1 MSYNSKYTGV
11 QVESLLDEVR
21 DKASQWNDGLQDI
34 EDLKG
39 NLEDTHAAFTE
50 NLESLQQ
57 DLENAKEATAQAAQI
72 ATDATN
78 RFSEW
83 ARDGFFN
90 KSEKSGL
97 IRECNFIQED
107 YKEIKAQIKQ
117 EWDITSEAFDAA
129 YTAYINIITSVLQAF
144 SSDQNPDVVPI
155 PDNFNDCQ
163 QKYYYQRTF
172 LLQTIYDKTNKD
184 VQNLVENANAANEIV
199 KALTDD
205 IDDIK
210 GQYDA
215 LYSQYTTL
223 QKDLDGVIE
232 SHFYEGAPTI
242 NSTPTSA
249 WIDGKTNIEAI
260 NHIGDT
266 YTDISQYNA
275 DDVNST
281 AGQSWR
287 WVRCTE
293 HNVQDYLDVIT
304 AKDAEGTTYYL
315 HWHQIAD
322 SDAVLALQQAAK
334 AQSTA
339 DGKCSTYLT
348 KPDNTYQKGDI
359 WILDTD
365 YSDGNNWSYQK
376 GDILIAEVNCGGL
389 FKYTDWSKLINYA
402 TPDTVLEQ
410 IESNLKKVR
419 AGGHNLL
426 RNSGFTGDYLSTGLV
441 DDTILNAS
449 SSLYNSKVIHWEGT
463 DAKEDNVSADAE
475 SGSGNKITLK
485 EGSFKQQLEFPL
497 VVGDSYVLSFKA
509 KGTYLKFS
517 TGGVIKPIGLDPT
530 QWVQHQ
536 EKFTLASNGTV
547 LDLSGS
553 NCELCNLQ
561 LEAGEYASAWSRS
574 PFDNSSDRT
583 YYESLK
589 YLDQALNQ
597 GSTKTNRGLVLTSHI
612 KVGNYKDGDMIKET
626 GGMQGTWSSDNSPF
640 LWGGGTHEQALD
652 TINRYTQ
659 NPPPTDAELADM
671 AKFVVTH
678 GGRAILND
686 IILRGYIYALGG
698 EFVGMITKRK
708 KVLDNTNIRDYFQ
721 ICSISDGQSA
731 PVIYAELDLLRL
743 GSYIEISKDLTST
756 NLDGWEIG
764 AIMFPTTEN
773 QSYSYDEVR
782 AMVGN
787 EVIIYNYSKLT
798 FNCVNQLFISEA
810 SGRLQPNMVVHA
822 KCTLVPNDNG
832 EEQIR
837 WIFTNATIKT
847 E

>member
-11 QVESLLDEVR
+11 QVESLLDEVSE
-21 DKASQWNDGLQDI
+21 KALKWNDGLQDI
-34 EDLKG
+34 KDLKG
-39 NLEDTHAAFTE
+39 NLENTHDAFTE
-50 NLESLQQ
+50 NLENLQK
-57 DLENAKEATAQAAQI
+57 DLEKAKEGTAQAAQI

-83 ARDGFFN
+83 ARDGVFN

-97 IRECNFIQED
+97 IRERNFIQED
-107 YKEIKAQIKQ
+107 YKEIKAQIKL
-117 EWDITSEAFDAA
+117 EWDITSEAFDDA
-129 YTAYINIITSVLQAF
+129 YTVYINIITSVLEAF
-144 SSDQNPDVVPI
+144 TSDQNLDVVPI

-163 QKYYYQRTF
+163 QTYYYQRTS

-184 VQNLVENANAANEIV
+184 VQDLRDNAAAAGNIIE
-199 KALTDD
+199 ALTD
-205 IDDIK
+205 
-210 GQYDA
+210 QYNA
-215 LYSQYTTL
+215 IYSQYMTL

-242 NSTPTSA
+242 NSAPTSA
-249 WIDGKTNIEAI
+249 WIDGETNIEAI

-275 DDVNST
+275 DDVDST

-287 WVRCTE
+287 WVICTE
-293 HNVQDYLDVIT
+293 HNLQDYPDVIT
-304 AKDAEGTTYYL
+304 ATDAEGKTYHL

-348 KPDNTYQKGDI
+348 KPNNTYQKGDI
-359 WILDTD
+359 WILDKD

-376 GDILIAEVNCGGL
+376 GDILIAEVNCSGL
-389 FKYTDWSKLINYA
+389 FNYTDWSKLINYA
-402 TPDTVLEQ
+402 TPETVLEQ

-485 EGSFKQQLEFPL
+485 KGSFKQQLEFPL

-517 TGGVIKPIGLDPT
+517 TGGAIKTIGLDPT
-530 QWVQHQ
+530 QWVQCQ

-561 LEAGEYASAWSRS
+561 LEAGEFATAWSRS

-597 GSTKTNRGLVLTSHI
+597 GSTKTKGGLVLTSHI
-612 KVGNYKDGDMIKET
+612 KVGHYKDGDMIKET

-640 LWGGGTHEQALD
+640 LWGGGTHEQAIN
-652 TINRYTQ
+652 TISHFAN
-659 NPPPTDAELADM
+659 NPSAEVSDEQLANM

-686 IILRGYIYALGG
+686 IILRGYIYANGG
-698 EFVGMITKRK
+698 EFVGMLTKRK
-708 KVLDNTNIRDYFQ
+708 KVLDDANIKDYFE
-721 ICSISDGQSA
+721 ISVIGDGHSA
-731 PVIYAELDLLRL
+731 AEIYATLDLVKL
-743 GSYIEISKDLTST
+743 GSYIVISDQLTAASLKD
-756 NLDGWEIG
+756 WEVAQIW
-764 AIMFPTTEN
+764 FPTTEN
-773 QSYSYDEVR
+773 PSYTYDEVR

-787 EVIIYNYSKLT
+787 EVVIYNYSDIT
-798 FNCVNQLFISEA
+798 FYCINDRHYTSTDE
-810 SGRLQPNMVVHA
+810 SKRLGPNMVVHA

-832 EEQIR
+832 EERIR
-837 WIFTNATIKT
+837 WIFTNATIKA
-847 E
+847 ERV

>member
-11 QVESLLDEVR
+11 QVESLLDEVS

-34 EDLKG
+34 EDLK
-39 NLEDTHAAFTE
+39 DTHAAFTE

-57 DLENAKEATAQAAQI
+57 DLENATEATAQAAQI

-83 ARDGFFN
+83 ARDGVFN

-107 YKEIKAQIKQ
+107 YKEIKAQIKS
-117 EWDITSEAFDAA
+117 EWAITSEAFDAA
-129 YTAYINIITSVLQAF
+129 YTAYINIITFVLEAF
-144 SSDQNPDVVPI
+144 TSDQNTDVVPI
-155 PDNFNDCQ
+155 PNNFNDCQ
-163 QKYYYQRTF
+163 QEYYHQRTS

-184 VQNLVENANAANEIV
+184 VQDLVENANAANGII

-249 WIDGKTNIEAI
+249 WIDGETNIEAI

-287 WVRCTE
+287 WVICTE
-293 HNVQDYLDVIT
+293 HNLQDYTDVIKAT
-304 AKDAEGTTYYL
+304 DAEGTTHYL

-322 SDAVLALQQAAK
+322 SDAILALQQAAK

-348 KPDNTYQKGDI
+348 KPGNTYQKGDI

-389 FKYTDWSKLINYA
+389 FNYTDWSKLINYA

-410 IESNLKKVR
+410 IEFNLKKVR

-449 SSLYNSKVIHWEGT
+449 SSLYNSKVVHWEGT

-517 TGGVIKPIGLDPT
+517 TGGATKIIGLDPT

-536 EKFTLASNGTV
+536 EPFTLVSNGTV

-597 GSTKTNRGLVLTSHI
+597 GSTKTKGGLVLTSHI
-612 KVGNYKDGDMIKET
+612 KVGDYKDGDMIKET

-640 LWGGGTHEQALD
+640 LWGGGTHEQAID
-652 TINRYTQ
+652 TIDKFAN
-659 NPPPTDAELADM
+659 NPSYMPTETELADM

-686 IILRGYIYALGG
+686 IVLRGYIYATGG
-698 EFVGMITKRK
+698 EFVGMLTKRK
-708 KVLDNTNIRDYFQ
+708 KVLDDANINDYFE
-721 ICSISDGQSA
+721 IRVIDNGQSA
-731 PVIYAELDLLRL
+731 ALVYATLDLVKL
-743 GSYIEISKDLTST
+743 GSYIEISDQLTTTSMG
-756 NLDGWEIG
+756 GWNFGSIW
-764 AIMFPTTEN
+764 FPTTEN
-773 QSYSYDEVR
+773 PSYTYDEVR

-787 EVIIYNYSKLT
+787 EVVIYNYSDIT
-798 FNCVNQLFISEA
+798 FNCINELYISPTG
-810 SGRLQPNMVVHA
+810 GRLEPNMVVHA

>member
-11 QVESLLDEVR
+11 QVESLLDEVSN
-21 DKASQWNDGLQDI
+21 KARQWNDGLQDI
-34 EDLKG
+34 KDLKG
-39 NLEDTHAAFTE
+39 NLKDTHAAFTE
-50 NLESLQQ
+50 NLGSLQQ
-57 DLENAKEATAQAAQI
+57 DLEKAKEATAQAAQI

-83 ARDGFFN
+83 ARDGVFS

-97 IRECNFIQED
+97 IRERNFIKED
-107 YKEIKAQIKQ
+107 YKEIKAQIKS
-117 EWDITSEAFDAA
+117 EWDITSKAFDDA
-129 YTAYINIITSVLQAF
+129 YTAYINIITSVLEAF
-144 SSDQNPDVVPI
+144 TSDQNPDVVPI
-155 PDNFNDCQ
+155 PDNFNVYQ
-163 QKYYYQRTF
+163 QNYYYQRTS
-172 LLQTIYDKTNKD
+172 LLQTIYDKTNQD
-184 VQNLVENANAANEIV
+184 VQDLRDNAAAAGNLIE
-199 KALTDD
+199 ALT
-205 IDDIK
+205 
-210 GQYDA
+210 GQYNA
-215 LYSQYTTL
+215 LYSQYMTL

-249 WIDGKTNIEAI
+249 WIDGETNIEAI

-287 WVRCTE
+287 WVICTE
-293 HNVQDYLDVIT
+293 HNLQDYPDVIAAT
-304 AKDAEGTTYYL
+304 DAEGTPYYL

-322 SDAVLALQQAAK
+322 SDAILALQQAAK

-376 GDILIAEVNCGGL
+376 GDILIAEVNCGDL
-389 FKYTDWSKLINYA
+389 FNYTDWSKLINYA
-402 TPDTVLEQ
+402 TPEIVLEQ
-410 IESNLKKVR
+410 IEFNLKKVR
-419 AGGHNLL
+419 AGGQNLL

-485 EGSFKQQLEFPL
+485 KGSFKQQLEFPL
-497 VVGDSYVLSFKA
+497 IVGDSYVFSFKA

-517 TGGVIKPIGLDPT
+517 TGGAIKTIGLDPT

-561 LEAGEYASAWSRS
+561 LEAGEFATAWSRS

-597 GSTKTNRGLVLTSHI
+597 GSTKTKGGLVLTSHI
-612 KVGNYKDGDMIKET
+612 KVGDYKNGDMIRET

-640 LWGGGTHEQALD
+640 LWGGGTHEQALN
-652 TINRYTQ
+652 TINKYTQ
-659 NPPPTDAELADM
+659 NPHPTDAELADM

-686 IILRGYIYALGG
+686 IVLRGYIYATGG
-698 EFVGMITKRK
+698 EFVGMLTKRK
-708 KVLDNTNIRDYFQ
+708 KVLDDANVNDYFETLV
-721 ICSISDGQSA
+721 IGDGHSA
-731 PVIYAELDLLRL
+731 PQIYANLDLVKL
-743 GSYIEISKDLTST
+743 GSYIVISDQLTAASL
-756 NLDGWEIG
+756 NGWEVAQIW
-764 AIMFPTTEN
+764 FPTTEN
-773 QSYSYDEVR
+773 PSYTYDEVR

-787 EVIIYNYSKLT
+787 EVVIYNYSDIRFFCINDNHYT
-798 FNCVNQLFISEA
+798 STDER
-810 SGRLQPNMVVHA
+810 GRLGPNMVVHA

-832 EEQIR
+832 EERIR
-837 WIFTNATIKT
+837 WIFTNATIKA
-847 E
+847 ERV

>member
-11 QVESLLDEVR
+11 QVESLLDEVS

-39 NLEDTHAAFTE
+39 THAAFTE

-83 ARDGFFN
+83 ARDGVFN

-107 YKEIKAQIKQ
+107 YKEIKAQIKP
-117 EWDITSEAFDAA
+117 EWDITSEAFDDA
-129 YTAYINIITSVLQAF
+129 YTAYINIITSVLEAF
-144 SSDQNPDVVPI
+144 TSDQNPDVVPI
-155 PDNFNDCQ
+155 PDNFNGCQ
-163 QKYYYQRTF
+163 QEYYYQRTF

-184 VQNLVENANAANEIV
+184 VQDLVENANAANGII
-199 KALTDD
+199 KALTNN
-205 IDDIK
+205 IDALK

-249 WIDGKTNIEAI
+249 WIDGETNIEAI

-287 WVRCTE
+287 WVICTE
-293 HNVQDYLDVIT
+293 HNLQDYPDVIAAT
-304 AKDAEGTTYYL
+304 DAEGTTYYL

-389 FKYTDWSKLINYA
+389 FNYTDWSKLINYA

-517 TGGVIKPIGLDPT
+517 TGGAIKTIGLDPT

-561 LEAGEYASAWSRS
+561 LEAGEFPTAWGRS

-597 GSTKTNRGLVLTSHI
+597 GSTKTNGGLVLTSHI
-612 KVGNYKDGDMIKET
+612 KVGDYKDGDMINET

-652 TINRYTQ
+652 TINKYTQ
-659 NPPPTDAELADM
+659 KKQPTDAELANM

-678 GGRAILND
+678 GGRAYLND
-686 IILRGYIYALGG
+686 IILRGYIHALGG
-698 EFVGMITKRK
+698 EFVGMLRKRK
-708 KVLDNTNIRDYFQ
+708 TVINNDNFSQYFTLLADTGGQQFYALDIEKAGSFIAFDASLSNSNFGNSEWLYVNLPNTDT
-721 ICSISDGQSA
+721 DD
-731 PVIYAELDLLRL
+731 LDFAR
-743 GSYIEISKDLTST
+743 SFI
-756 NLDGWEIG
+756 
-764 AIMFPTTEN
+764 
-773 QSYSYDEVR
+773 
-782 AMVGN
+782 GN
-787 EVIIYNYSKLT
+787 EILVYNYS
-798 FNCVNQLFISEA
+798 NYNISLCNAMFCTPIE
-810 SGRLQPNMVVHA
+810 SGRMAMA
-822 KCTLVPNDNG
+822 KCTLIQEKDLDGNVIYDSD
-832 EEQIR
+832 EQIA
-837 WIFTNATIKT
+837 WEIKTANIKT

>member
-11 QVESLLDEVR
+11 QVESLLDEVSE
-21 DKASQWNDGLQDI
+21 KASQWNDGLQDI
-34 EDLKG
+34 EDLK
-39 NLEDTHAAFTE
+39 DTHAAFTE

-57 DLENAKEATAQAAQI
+57 DLENAKEATTQAAQI

-117 EWDITSEAFDAA
+117 EWGITSEAFDDA

-144 SSDQNPDVVPI
+144 TSDQNPDVVPI
-155 PDNFNDCQ
+155 PNNFNDCQ
-163 QKYYYQRTF
+163 KQYYYQRTL
-172 LLQTIYDKTNKD
+172 LLQTIYDKTNED
-184 VQNLVENANAANEIV
+184 VQDLVDNANAANGIIE
-199 KALTDD
+199 ALTDG
-205 IDDIK
+205 IDALK
-210 GQYDA
+210 GQYDD

-242 NSTPTSA
+242 KSTPTSA
-249 WIDGKTNIEAI
+249 WIDGDTNIEAI

-281 AGQSWR
+281 AGKSWR
-287 WVRCTE
+287 WVICTE
-293 HNVQDYLDVIT
+293 HNLQDYLDVIKAT
-304 AKDAEGTTYYL
+304 DAKGKIYYL

-376 GDILIAEVNCGGL
+376 GDILIAEVDCGGL
-389 FKYTDWSKLINYA
+389 FNYTDWSKLINYA
-402 TPDTVLEQ
+402 TPKTVLEQ

-419 AGGHNLL
+419 AGGQNLL

-449 SSLYNSKVIHWEGT
+449 SSLYNSKVVHWEGT

-517 TGGVIKPIGLDPT
+517 TGGAIKTIGLDPT

-561 LEAGEYASAWSRS
+561 LEAGEFATAWSRS

-597 GSTKTNRGLVLTSHI
+597 GSTKTKGGLVLTNHI

-640 LWGGGTHEQALD
+640 LWGGGTLDQAID
-652 TINRYTQ
+652 TISKYTE
-659 NPPPTDAELADM
+659 NPQPTDAELANM

-678 GGRAILND
+678 GGLAILND

-731 PVIYAELDLLRL
+731 PFIYAELDLLRL